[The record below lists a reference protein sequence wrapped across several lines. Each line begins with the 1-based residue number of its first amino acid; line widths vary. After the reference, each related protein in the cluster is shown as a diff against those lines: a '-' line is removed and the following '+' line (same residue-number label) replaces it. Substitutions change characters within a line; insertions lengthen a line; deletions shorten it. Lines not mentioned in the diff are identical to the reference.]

1 MKKRLLFYE
10 LIKHLDTKEALVI
23 TGMRQVGKTT
33 LIKQIFEELG
43 DTPKLWFDFDN
54 PLDQKTF
61 EDIDYNNIYKRL
73 KNMANSSK
81 ITVFLDEIQNF
92 PEITKVIKYLIDH
105 HKVKFIV
112 TGSSNYYM
120 RNLFPESLSGRK
132 FLFNLAPLSFSE
144 YLYLKEQISFSEAG
158 GVMKLEKSIRNSNIF
173 LHKKFEEE
181 YSIYIKY
188 GGFPGVIVAEG
199 NERKKLILKNIF
211 KSFFEKDIKVLADY
225 SDVKELRDLLLLL
238 VPRVGSMLDITKIS
252 SELGIV
258 RSKVYRYMEYLEG
271 IFVIKLLPKYSK
283 SIDRAVAGGKKV
295 YFSDTGLLNTIGNVN
310 DGQAFENTLVNQLSP
325 YGELSFYNKRNK
337 SEIDIIVDKKIAF
350 EAKLKGSEHDV
361 RSLKKNCEKLGIKKY
376 FVVSKDITG
385 ENKNII
391 SPQVF

>member
-10 LIKHLDTKEALVI
+10 LIKHLEVKEALVI

-33 LIKQIFEELG
+33 LIRQVFDKLRNS
-43 DTPKLWFDFDN
+43 PKLWFDFDN

-81 ITVFLDEIQNF
+81 MTVFLDEIQNF

-105 HKVKFIV
+105 YGIKFIV

-120 RNLFPESLSGRK
+120 KNLFPESLSGRK
-132 FLFNLAPLSFSE
+132 FLFELSPLSFSE
-144 YLYLKEQISFSEAG
+144 FLYLKDQISLSQAR
-158 GVMKLEKSIRNSNIF
+158 GVVKLEELPKKSNIF

-181 YSIYIKY
+181 YLSYIKY
-188 GGFPGVIVAEG
+188 GGFPGVAMVLG
-199 NERKKLILKNIF
+199 DDLKRLMLKNIF
-211 KSFFEKDIKVLADY
+211 KSFFEKDIKILADY
-225 SDVKELRDLLLLL
+225 SDIKELRDLLLLL

-258 RSKVYRYMEYLEG
+258 RSKVYRYLEYLEG

-295 YFSDTGLLNTIGNVN
+295 YFSDTGLLHTIGNVN
-310 DGQAFENTLVNQLSP
+310 DGQAFENTLVNQLSF

-337 SEIDIIVDKKIAF
+337 AEIDIIVDKKIAF

-361 RSLKKNCEKLGIKKY
+361 RALKKNCEKLGIKKY
-376 FVVSKDITG
+376 YVVSKDLIR
-385 ENKNII
+385 ENKHIV